1 MFVQVRLYSTF
12 WEIELKFAKVVS
24 ILRPRQFLLLQSW
37 TIQFAAWRRKL
48 IFSCNGSGRGMS
60 HEVESGISFPASNFT
75 ICDADCVARRTKKSA
90 KASRN
95 WINIDR
101 RSDVKIEWRL
111 DLGLYSQ
118 ATNHLPRLWMF
129 FVTTVIT
136 TRFWHTFSNSYYTI
150 FWWQYSHS
158 QGTQT
163 HVHCVM
169 CVQSLFNSSE
179 GWSTSF
185 QLIDR

>member
-1 MFVQVRLYSTF
+1 MFAKVSLYSRF
-12 WEIELKFAKVVS
+12 WEIEFEFAKVVS
-24 ILRPRQFLLLQSW
+24 ILCPRQFLLLQSW

-48 IFSCNGSGRGMS
+48 IFSCKRLGSGRGMS
-60 HEVESGISFPASNFT
+60 HKVESGISFPASNFT

-90 KASRN
+90 IASRN

-129 FVTTVIT
+129 FVTRVIT
-136 TRFWHTFSNSYYTI
+136 TRLWQTFSNSYYKI
-150 FWWQYSHS
+150 IWWQYSHKKNEHMC
-158 QGTQT
+158 T
-163 HVHCVM
+163 VM
-169 CVQSLFNSSE
+169 CVQFLFNSSE
-179 GWSTSF
+179 GWSTYF